1 MMHFTIE
8 RVRLADDDGNAITEP
23 RVSEACGEIDA
34 DSAET
39 ALQLFLTRDDY
50 EAVGDPATLAGS
62 RALLT
67 VRKGK
72 AFFALHVAPHDGS
85 HSG

>member
-1 MMHFTIE
+1 MHFTIE
-8 RVRLADDDGNAITEP
+8 RVRLADDEGNTIADP
-23 RVSEACGEIDA
+23 RQSEACGEIDA

-39 ALQLFLTRDDY
+39 ALQLFLTRDAY
-50 EAVGDPATLAGS
+50 EAVGDPATFAGS

-72 AFFALHVAPHDGS
+72 ALFALHVSPLDQNQVR
-85 HSG
+85 